1 MSLDFLISVL
11 VAVLAIVNPLG
22 NIPFFVSLT
31 ADYPDDMRRN
41 VIRKTVISA
50 SLILI
55 IFAFFGRY
63 IFLVY
68 GITIPS
74 FQIAGGVLLFHIG
87 FTMLN
92 GRRPGTKLTDR
103 DREEALNREAVGIV
117 PLGVPMFAGP
127 GAITTVMIY
136 ISQAGGVFDIFSVV
150 LAVIITMGVA
160 FTLLTYSKQLFDRIG
175 HSGTLAFSR
184 IMGLILTAVAMNFI
198 IEGIHGAIQIYF

>member
-31 ADYPDDMRRN
+31 ADYPDEMRRN

-103 DREEALNREAVGIV
+103 DREEALNMEAVGIV
-117 PLGVPMFAGP
+117 PLGIPMFAGP

-160 FTLLTYSKQLFDRIG
+160 FTLLTYSKQLFGRIG
-175 HSGTLAFSR
+175 RSGTLAFSR

>member
-1 MSLDFLISVL
+1 MALAFFLSVV

-31 ADYPDDMRRN
+31 EGYPDRMRRN

-50 SLILI
+50 TSVLLT
-55 IFAFFGRY
+55 FGLFGKY
-63 IFLVY
+63 IFLIY

-74 FQIAGGVLLFHIG
+74 FQIAGGVLLFYIG
-87 FTMLN
+87 FTMLH
-92 GRRPGTKLTDR
+92 GQRPKTKLSDM
-103 DREEALNREAVGIV
+103 DREEALNKEAVGIV
-117 PLGVPMFAGP
+117 PLGIPMFAGP

-136 ISQAGGVFDIFSVV
+136 VSQSTSFLEIVAVV
-150 LAVIITMGVA
+150 LSVIVA
-160 FTLLTYSKQLFDRIG
+160 MTVSYILLRYSRELFERIG

-198 IEGIHGAIQIYF
+198 IEGIHGAYLLYF

>member
-1 MSLDFLISVL
+1 MSIDFLISVV

-31 ADYPDDMRRN
+31 EGYPEDMRRN
-41 VIRKTVISA
+41 VIRKTVVSA
-50 SLILI
+50 SLILL
-55 IFAFFGRY
+55 IFAFFGKY
-63 IFLVY
+63 IFYVY

-103 DREEALNREAVGIV
+103 DREEALNKEAVGIV
-117 PLGVPMFAGP
+117 PLGIPMFAGP

-136 ISQAGGVFDIFSVV
+136 ISQSEDVFDMLSVV
-150 LAVIITMGVA
+150 VAVLSTMFVA
-160 FTLLTYSKQLFDRIG
+160 FILLKYSRQLFDKIG